1 MTTLIQS
8 QVISNAKPHR
18 SLLGGAMIIAGTAV
32 GAGMFSLPVVGAGMW
47 FGYSSLM
54 LLGVWF
60 CMLASGLLLL
70 ETNLHFNPGDSFDT
84 LTKVTLGQ
92 FWRVINGVSIAF
104 VLYILTY
111 AYISGGGSIVDHS
124 LSSFDLDLPQS
135 VAGLIF
141 ALVLSMIVFISTKAV
156 DRITTIMIGGMIIT
170 FFLAIG
176 NLLFDVN
183 TVKLFQPDGTQV
195 FSPYLWAALP
205 FGLASFGYHGNV
217 PSLVKYYGKAPKTI
231 IKAIVVGTLIALGI
245 YLLWL
250 IATMGSLAR
259 EQFVDIID
267 QGGNMGV
274 LVAALSQ
281 VIDSEWLNT
290 MLNLFANLAV
300 ASSFLGVTLGLFD
313 YLADLFNFDASRK
326 GRLKTAAVTF
336 IPPTVMGILFP
347 NGFLVAIGFAAL
359 AATLWAVIVP
369 AMMAYQSRKLFPDS
383 DSFRVFGGTP
393 LIVIVILFGIMTG
406 VCHLLA
412 MADLL
417 PVFG

>member
-1 MTTLIQS
+1 MPHSIKTTATASI
-8 QVISNAKPHR
+8 KPHR

-47 FGYSSLM
+47 FGYSALM

-124 LSSFDLDLPQS
+124 LSSFGIELPQS

-141 ALVLSMIVFISTKAV
+141 AVVLSIVVFISTRAV
-156 DRITTIMIGGMIIT
+156 DRITTVMIGGMVIT

-176 NLLFDVN
+176 NLLLDVSSV
-183 TVKLFQPDGTQV
+183 TLFHPNGDPSY
-195 FSPYLWAALP
+195 FPYLWAALP

-217 PSLVKYYGKAPKTI
+217 PSLMKYYGKEPKTI
-231 IKAIVVGTLIALGI
+231 IKAIVIGTLIALGI

-259 EQFVDIID
+259 SQFTDIIE

-281 VIDSEWLNT
+281 VIESDWLNT

-313 YLADLFNFDASRK
+313 YLADLFNFDGSRK

-336 IPPTVMGILFP
+336 IPPTVLGVLFP

-359 AATLWAVIVP
+359 AATIWAVIVP
-369 AMMAYQSRKLFPDS
+369 AMMAYQSRKLFPNH
-383 DSFRVFGGTP
+383 DSFRVPGGTS
-393 LIVIVILFGIMTG
+393 LIILVVLFGLVTAT
-406 VCHLLA
+406 CHLLA